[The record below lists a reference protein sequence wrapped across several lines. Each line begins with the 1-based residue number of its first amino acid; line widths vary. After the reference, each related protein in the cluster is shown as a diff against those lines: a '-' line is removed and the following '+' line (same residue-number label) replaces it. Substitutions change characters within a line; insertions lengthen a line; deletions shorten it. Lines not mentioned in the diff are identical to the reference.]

1 MLQLQ
6 VSLTVHQ
13 MQQDNSFTNDLQI
26 RIVQN
31 KEQQL
36 GEAERTSR
44 TARKLG
50 DDSDRTAVLEALTQC
65 VGL

>member
-1 MLQLQ
+1 
-6 VSLTVHQ
+6 

-50 DDSDRTAVLEALTQC
+50 DDSARTAVLEALTQC